1 MKLKTR
7 SKKEHEEIFL
17 EKLGIFFRLEKKKL
31 YSLGK
36 IFYLL
41 ENS

>member
-17 EKLGIFFRLEKKKL
+17 EKLGIFFRLEKKNYIPSEK
-31 YSLGK
+31 YFIS
-36 IFYLL
+36 
-41 ENS
+41 